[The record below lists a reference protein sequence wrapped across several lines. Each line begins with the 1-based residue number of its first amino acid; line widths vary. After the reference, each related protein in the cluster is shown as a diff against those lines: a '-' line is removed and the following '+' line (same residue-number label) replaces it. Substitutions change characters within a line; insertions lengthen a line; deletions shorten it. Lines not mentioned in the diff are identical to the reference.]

1 MFFILGERERDGE
14 REEEKRGLILS
25 NFFFQVWCDQEE
37 ETRGRKKKRKD

>member
-1 MFFILGERERDGE
+1 MFFILGEKE

-25 NFFFQVWCDQEE
+25 IFQVSRDQEE